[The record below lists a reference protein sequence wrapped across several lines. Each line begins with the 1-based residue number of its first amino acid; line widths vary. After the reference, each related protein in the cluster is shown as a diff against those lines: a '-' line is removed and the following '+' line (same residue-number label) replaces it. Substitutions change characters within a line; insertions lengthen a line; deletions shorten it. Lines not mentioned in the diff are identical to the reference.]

1 MENQCGEGAE
11 GEKEMGVDRCVV
23 CGEIIPEGSLVCRNC
38 MSEWISS
45 IVLPADGMPDMKE
58 YAAMETAGTGQISDA
73 WMIRVR
79 DGRDRN

>member
-1 MENQCGEGAE
+1 MERLSQ
-11 GEKEMGVDRCVV
+11 KEASYVETV
-23 CGEIIPEGSLVCRNC
+23 CQEC
-38 MSEWISS
+38 ISS

>member
-1 MENQCGEGAE
+1 MERLSQ
-11 GEKEMGVDRCVV
+11 KEASYVETV
-23 CGEIIPEGSLVCRNC
+23 CQ
-38 MSEWISS
+38 EWISS

-58 YAAMETAGTGQISDA
+58 YAAMETAGTGQISDV